1 MSQEVDSR
9 VVEMRFD
16 NANFE
21 KNTKQTIST
30 IDRLM
35 EKLQFKG
42 AEKGFEKLGAAAENV
57 DFATMQT
64 SLDRLESKFSSL
76 NIVATTALVNI
87 TNKFVDA
94 GEKLVKSLS
103 IDQVASGWD
112 KYTEKTSN
120 VQTIMN
126 ATGKSIDQV
135 NGYLNKLMWYSD
147 ETSYSFSEMTSALS
161 QMTAAGGNID
171 KMIPMIM
178 GIANATADAG
188 KTGFAFQST
197 IRNLTQSYSA
207 GHLQLQDWKSL
218 NLMGTATKALKQ
230 ELIDTAV
237 ELGTLKKGEV
247 TIGTFESSLSKKW
260 ANTKV
265 MEKTFEKYAS
275 MMEAAYEMTQKN
287 KGMTSSE
294 ALEKLS
300 GQYGELAER
309 AALAAQQATSFGQA
323 IDSTKDA
330 VSSKWMAVFETFFG
344 NKEEA
349 TETWTELS
357 ERLYDI
363 FVPSIDALNERLKAG
378 LNSGWAQLQGR
389 LGDQADAYSYT
400 LQQVALASGAVT
412 EDQITETGSFTK
424 ALQQNGVSAQLL
436 KASLDE
442 AQASA

>member
-42 AEKGFEKLGAAAENV
+42 AEKGFEKLDAAAENV

-135 NGYLNKLMWYSD
+135 NGLPEQADVVLRRDQFQLQRDDQCAS
-147 ETSYSFSEMTSALS
+147 S
-161 QMTAAGGNID
+161 MTATGGDIE
-171 KMIPMIM
+171 KLLPMIM
-178 GIANATADAG
+178 GIANSVADAG
-188 KTGFAFQST
+188 QSGEAFVHT
-197 IRNLTQSYSA
+197 IRNLTQSYST
-207 GHLQLQDWKSL
+207 GFLNLQDWNSL
-218 NLMGTATKALKQ
+218 AIAKTNSKALI
-230 ELIDTAV
+230 ENLIEAGK
-237 ELGTLKKGEV
+237 ELGTLDAQGRTSAGTLV
-247 TIGTFESSLSKKW
+247 DTGTFR
-260 ANTKV
+260 NT
-265 MEKTFEKYAS
+265 
-275 MMEAAYEMTQKN
+275 
-287 KGMTSSE
+287 
-294 ALEKLS
+294 
-300 GQYGELAER
+300 
-309 AALAAQQATSFGQA
+309 
-323 IDSTKDA
+323 
-330 VSSKWMAVFETFFG
+330 
-344 NKEEA
+344 
-349 TETWTELS
+349 LS
-357 ERLYDI
+357 E
-363 FVPSIDALNERLKAG
+363 S
-378 LNSGWAQLQGR
+378 GR
-389 LGDQADAYSYT
+389 LRPLWKRPSTST
-400 LQQVALASGAVT
+400 LR
-412 EDQITETGSFTK
+412 
-424 ALQQNGVSAQLL
+424 
-436 KASLDE
+436 
-442 AQASA
+442 

>member
-42 AEKGFEKLGAAAENV
+42 AEKGFEKLDAAAKNV

-247 TIGTFESSLSKKW
+247 TIASFESSLQKKW
-260 ANTKV
+260 ANIEV
-265 MEKTFEKYAS
+265 MEKTFAKYAS
-275 MMEAAYEMTQKN
+275 MMEAAYELTQKN
-287 KGMTSSE
+287 PGMTSSE

-330 VSSKWMAVFETFFG
+330 VSSSWMKVFETFFG

-349 TETWTELS
+349 TDTWTELAN
-357 ERLYDI
+357 RLYDI
-363 FVPSIDALNERLKAG
+363 FVPPIEALNERLKDG
-378 LNSGWAQLQGR
+378 LNSGWNKLLENE
-389 LGDQADAYSYT
+389 LGDQADVYAYT
-400 LQQVALASGAVT
+400 MEQVALASGA
-412 EDQITETGSFTK
+412 ITEKQISDAGSFGEAIK
-424 ALQQNGVSAQLL
+424 QGGISARSFE
-436 KASLDE
+436 KGPG
-442 AQASA
+442 